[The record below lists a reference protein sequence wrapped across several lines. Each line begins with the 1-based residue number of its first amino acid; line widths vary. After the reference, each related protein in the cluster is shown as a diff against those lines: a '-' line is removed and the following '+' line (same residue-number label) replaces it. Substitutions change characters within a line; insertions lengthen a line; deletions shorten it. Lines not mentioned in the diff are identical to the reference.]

1 MVAEWP
7 IRQVADSEA
16 PSGLRDY
23 MYRAPRIGG
32 SLVVFGHGMLYNHG
46 TDSNVGWKVPMDAGL
61 LLTGDGSLQY
71 RARRAIAAGEEIL
84 INYGAAYW
92 SAKEVTPR

>member
-1 MVAEWP
+1 
-7 IRQVADSEA
+7 
-16 PSGLRDY
+16 

-61 LLTGDGSLQY
+61 LLTN
-71 RARRAIAAGEEIL
+71 R
-84 INYGAAYW
+84 
-92 SAKEVTPR
+92 